1 VLKRGV
7 KNLSGKKRK
16 VSEQFAVKSEK
27 VTTMRTPEVKNFIED
42 HQHLFWYSPAPKS
55 ETVSDELLVEMVL
68 NYGSMNDLRSLFA
81 VMGIKGVAKIFF
93 DSIGKSERRKG
104 NYHELTLNYFTLLFN
119 RYAS

>member
-1 VLKRGV
+1 MSNADFKR
-7 KNLSGKKRK
+7 S
-16 VSEQFAVKSEK
+16 
-27 VTTMRTPEVKNFIED
+27 PEVKKYIDD

-68 NYGSMNDLRSLFA
+68 NYGSMDDLRALFA
-81 VMGIKGVAKIFF
+81 VMSIKSVAKIFF
-93 DSIGKSERRKG
+93 DSIGKSERRKR

>member
-1 VLKRGV
+1 MR
-7 KNLSGKKRK
+7 SPEIKK
-16 VSEQFAVKSEK
+16 
-27 VTTMRTPEVKNFIED
+27 FIDD
-42 HQHLFWYSPAPKS
+42 HQYLFWYSPAPKS

-68 NYGSMNDLRSLFA
+68 NYGNMDELRNLFA
-81 VMGIKGVAKIFF
+81 VIGIKEVAKFFF